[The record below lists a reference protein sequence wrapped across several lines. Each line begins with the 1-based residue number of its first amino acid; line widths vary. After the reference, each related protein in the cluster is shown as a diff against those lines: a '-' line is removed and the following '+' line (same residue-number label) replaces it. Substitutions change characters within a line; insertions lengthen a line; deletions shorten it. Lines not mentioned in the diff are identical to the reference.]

1 MSAAIVK
8 ALSPNLDLVRTSDVK
23 STVRVTVNLRVHE
36 DDLKLK
42 KPLSYSRAEP
52 FTSLNPFT
60 ARVFFMKEFCEAT
73 LTFEFVDEILRC
85 DHSNKSS
92 LPVLSH
98 DAICLSKVLKMKFG
112 NLVKICLWPHLA
124 VKGLSTNPPQNHDYI
139 FLIFPVSYL
148 TL

>member
-8 ALSPNLDLVRTSDVK
+8 ALSPNLDLVRTSGVK

-73 LTFEFVDEILRC
+73 
-85 DHSNKSS
+85 H
-92 LPVLSH
+92 
-98 DAICLSKVLKMKFG
+98 
-112 NLVKICLWPHLA
+112 LWPHLA
-124 VKGLSTNPPQNHDYI
+124 VKGLSTNPSQNHDYI